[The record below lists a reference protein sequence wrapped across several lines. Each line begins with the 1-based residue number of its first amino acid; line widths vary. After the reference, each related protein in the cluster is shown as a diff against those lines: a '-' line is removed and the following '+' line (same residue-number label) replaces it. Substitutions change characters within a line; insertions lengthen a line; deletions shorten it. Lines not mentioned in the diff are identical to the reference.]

1 MSSYFRIDS
10 NKPGWQS
17 ITLIET
23 IKPTK
28 KKANQHWLDLGMNV
42 LFNHQVG
49 VIKYIGRVQFAEG
62 IWLGK
67 TIDN

>member
-1 MSSYFRIDS
+1 MDD

-23 IKPTK
+23 IKPIK
-28 KKANQHWLDLGMNV
+28 KKSNQHWLDLGMNV

-49 VIKYIGRVQFAEG
+49 VIKFIGRVAFAEG
-62 IWLGK
+62 VWLGK
-67 TIDN
+67 EFEINL